1 MITISGLGKSFGL
14 QTVFED
20 VSFTIGDGER
30 AGLVGRNG
38 SGKTTL
44 FRILLGE
51 EKPDGGT
58 VAIPKGY
65 RIGHLSQ
72 HIDFREG
79 TVLGEACRNLP
90 ADDDGTD
97 RTFQVKT
104 ILQGLGFGQHD
115 FGRKPGEL
123 SGGYQVRLNLAR
135 LLASDPDLILLDEPT
150 NYLDILSIRW
160 LERFLRGWKR
170 EMVLITHDREFMD
183 SVTTHTMAIHR
194 GKIRKIQG
202 STEKM
207 YGQIM
212 QDEQVHEQTRLNE
225 ERVRRDLE
233 RFINRFRAQAARAR
247 AVQSKIRSLEKREP
261 LEKLAGEQTLEFE
274 FSYSPFHGKWL
285 LEARDLCFSYDNSP
299 ELLGGFHL
307 AVKKGDRIGVIGRN
321 GQGKTTLLNLLA
333 GDLAPVSG
341 AVVVHDNVEISHFNE
356 KKVGNLGPDNT
367 VEEEMSS
374 SLGAVGR
381 KAVRGICGAMMFTGD
396 KALKRIR
403 VLSGG
408 EKSRVLLGKLIAS
421 PSNVLILD
429 EPTNH
434 LDMESIDSLIEALD
448 TFEGALIIVT
458 HSEMMLKSL
467 AKRLVVFDE
476 SGPSIFEGT
485 YQDFLDRVGWKS
497 EASDA
502 AQARERESS
511 ERRRIDRKELR
522 RQRADVISRRSKII
536 TPLRERM
543 EELERNIVT
552 LERKIDE
559 DNRDVLTAIERGD
572 GKAIQSLSISIHN
585 GRKEIDESFDE
596 LERVSLEFNK
606 WSREFDEELKILGEE
621 DEGATA
627 SS

>member
-1 MITISGLGKSFGL
+1 M
-14 QTVFED
+14 
-20 VSFTIGDGER
+20 
-30 AGLVGRNG
+30 
-38 SGKTTL
+38 
-44 FRILLGE
+44 
-51 EKPDGGT
+51 
-58 VAIPKGY
+58 
-65 RIGHLSQ
+65 
-72 HIDFREG
+72 
-79 TVLGEACRNLP
+79 
-90 ADDDGTD
+90 
-97 RTFQVKT
+97 
-104 ILQGLGFGQHD
+104 
-115 FGRKPGEL
+115 
-123 SGGYQVRLNLAR
+123 
-135 LLASDPDLILLDEPT
+135 
-150 NYLDILSIRW
+150 
-160 LERFLRGWKR
+160 
-170 EMVLITHDREFMD
+170 
-183 SVTTHTMAIHR
+183 
-194 GKIRKIQG
+194 
-202 STEKM
+202 
-207 YGQIM
+207 
-212 QDEQVHEQTRLNE
+212 
-225 ERVRRDLE
+225 
-233 RFINRFRAQAARAR
+233 
-247 AVQSKIRSLEKREP
+247 
-261 LEKLAGEQTLEFE
+261 
-274 FSYSPFHGKWL
+274 
-285 LEARDLCFSYDNSP
+285 
-299 ELLGGFHL
+299 
-307 AVKKGDRIGVIGRN
+307 
-321 GQGKTTLLNLLA
+321 
-333 GDLAPVSG
+333 
-341 AVVVHDNVEISHFNE
+341 VVHDNVEISHFNE

-381 KAVRGICGAMMFTGD
+381 KSVRGICGAMMFTGD

-502 AQARERESS
+502 AQAKERESS

-559 DNRDVLTAIERGD
+559 DNRDVLTAIERGY